1 MNGTDEDLREK
12 YLYAVAETE
21 NTRKRLERR
30 FDDASRTMK
39 KRLLVKFLPVLDN
52 LERALAHPDSDELR
66 AGLEATLRAFEAALQ
81 SEGVTP
87 IATTGRPFDASIAE
101 AVGTQPADGV
111 DDETVVAETERGY
124 RVDGDLLRPAR
135 VVVAKHA

>member
-30 FDDASRTMK
+30 FDDASRAMK
-39 KRLLVKFLPVLDN
+39 KRLLAKFLPVLDN

-87 IATTGRPFDASIAE
+87 IATTGQPFDASIAE

>member
-1 MNGTDEDLREK
+1 MNGDEDLRAK

-39 KRLLVKFLPVLDN
+39 KRLLTKFLPVLDN
-52 LERALAHPDSDELR
+52 LERALAHPDSAELR
-66 AGLEATLRAFEAALQ
+66 AGLEATLRAFEAALE

-87 IATTGRPFDASIAE
+87 IATTGQPFDANVAE
-101 AVGTQPADGV
+101 AVGTQPADGI

-135 VVVAKHA
+135 VVVAKHG